1 MRVISG
7 TAKGRNLQSVSG
19 DSTRPITDR
28 VKEAL
33 FDIFGADIIEARFLD
48 LFGGT
53 GGVGIEALSRGAAHV
68 VFIEKNRKA
77 QETIKANLALTKL
90 SDRAE
95 IVRGDAFAYLRHVPQ
110 PFHYIYIAPPQYQG
124 LWIDALQLIDE
135 QPGWLADDG
144 EIVVQIHPKEYAAA
158 ALEHFEE
165 IEQRRYG
172 STLLIFYEHRQAAD
186 EV

>member
-7 TAKGRNLQSVSG
+7 SAKGRNLQAVPG
-19 DSTRPITDR
+19 DTTRPITDR

-33 FDIFGADIIEARFLD
+33 FNIFGADIVDARFLD

-53 GGVGIEALSRGAAHV
+53 GGVGIEALSRGAAHA

-77 QETIKANLALTKL
+77 QETIKANLLRTQL
-90 SDRAE
+90 SARAE
-95 IVRGDAFAYLRHVPQ
+95 IVRGDAFTYLRGMPQ
-110 PFHYIYIAPPQYQG
+110 PFHYIYIAPPQYQR
-124 LWIDALQLIDE
+124 LWVEALKLIDE

-144 EIVVQIHPKEYAAA
+144 EIVVQIHPKEYEAVP
-158 ALEHFEE
+158 LEHFEE
-165 IEQRRYG
+165 IEQRKYG
-172 STLLIFYEHRQAAD
+172 STVLVFYEHKP

>member
-7 TAKGRNLQSVSG
+7 SAKGRNLQAVPG

-33 FDIFGADIIEARFLD
+33 FNIFGADIVDARVLA

-53 GGVGIEALSRGAAHV
+53 GGVGIEALSRGAAHA

-77 QETIKANLALTKL
+77 QETIKANLLLTKL
-90 SDRAE
+90 NDRAE
-95 IVRGDAFAYLRHVPQ
+95 IVRGDAFTYLQGMPQ
-110 PFHYIYIAPPQYQG
+110 EFHYIYIAPPQYHR
-124 LWIDALQLIDE
+124 LWFDALKLIDE

-144 EIVVQIHPKEYAAA
+144 EIIVQIHPKEYEAVP
-158 ALEHFEE
+158 LEHFEE
-165 IEQRRYG
+165 SEQRKYS
-172 STLLIFYEHRQAAD
+172 STS
-186 EV
+186 